1 MLRSDHVTSAACVVF
16 GICVF
21 AMSTDLPTGAW
32 SMPGA
37 GLFPKLLG
45 AFIIGFGVLLL
56 VRARDSVPFVEI
68 DWKDLP
74 HALRVAV
81 ITAVAIASYET
92 GGFILT
98 MALMMFALLV
108 GAERQNVFRAALYS
122 AGVTVLT
129 YFLFTVALKTP
140 LEQGLLKF

>member
-45 AFIIGFGVLLL
+45 ALIIGFGLLLL
-56 VRARDSVPFVEI
+56 VRSGNGPRFADI
-68 DWKDLP
+68 DWGDLA
-74 HALRVAV
+74 HAIRVAA
-81 ITAVAIASYET
+81 ITAVAVACYET

-98 MALMMFALLV
+98 MALMMFVLLV
-108 GAERQNVFRAALYS
+108 AAERRNVFRAALYS
-122 AGVTVLT
+122 AGVTLLT

-140 LEQGLLKF
+140 LEPGLLKF